1 MKLSE
6 KEKNTYFKKAVE
18 DMKIKQEKLMK
29 KYNFG
34 EKGNKFIM
42 YPERN
47 RFYLYNKDTNKVFF
61 EARMQIIGTYSN
73 KSNTWR
79 WGWSNRYVPNE
90 LEKTALKIMEFGK
103 MNEIEILSKP
113 KIKDENMGYIFTA
126 LGMSLSNGKGY
137 YIIPS
142 TKTYPDIF
150 IMFTKVNKVNLMR
163 DDIVSQ
169 NRKSLRNTRKKYK
182 NKLLKLNPKKI
193 NKKSKKKTKP
203 IKKKEVDEGKKNK
216 KDIKFKY

>member
-6 KEKNTYFKKAVE
+6 KDKNTYFKKAVE
-18 DMKIKQEKLMK
+18 EMKVKQERLMTK
-29 KYNFG
+29 FNFG

-47 RFYLYNKDTNKVFF
+47 RFYLYNKETNKVFF

-79 WGWSNRYVPNE
+79 WGWSNRYVPSE

-103 MNEIEILSKP
+103 MNQIEILSKP

-137 YIIPS
+137 YIIPA
-142 TKTYPDIF
+142 TRTYPDIF
-150 IMFTKVNKVNLMR
+150 IMFTKVNKVDLLR
-163 DDIVSQ
+163 EDIVNQ
-169 NRKSLRNTRKKYK
+169 NRKSLMNTRKKYK
-182 NKLLKLNPKKI
+182 KKLLKLNPVKKI
-193 NKKSKKKTKP
+193 KKTKKKKA
-203 IKKKEVDEGKKNK
+203 IKKKEVGENKKNK
-216 KDIKFKY
+216 KELKIKN

>member
-6 KEKNTYFKKAVE
+6 KDKNTYFKKAVE
-18 DMKIKQEKLMK
+18 EMKVKQERLMK
-29 KYNFG
+29 KFNFG

-47 RFYLYNKDTNKVFF
+47 RFYLYNKETNKVFF

-79 WGWSNRYVPNE
+79 WGWSNRYVPSE

-103 MNEIEILSKP
+103 MNQIEILSKP

-137 YIIPS
+137 YIIPA
-142 TKTYPDIF
+142 TRTYPDIF
-150 IMFTKVNKVNLMR
+150 IMFTKVNKVDLLR
-163 DDIVSQ
+163 EDIVNQ
-169 NRKSLRNTRKKYK
+169 NRKSLMNTRKKYK
-182 NKLLKLNPKKI
+182 KKLLKLNPVKKI
-193 NKKSKKKTKP
+193 KKTKKKKA
-203 IKKKEVDEGKKNK
+203 IKKKEVGENKKNK
-216 KDIKFKY
+216 KELKIKN

>member
-6 KEKNTYFKKAVE
+6 KDKNTYFKKAVE
-18 DMKIKQEKLMK
+18 EMKIKQERLMK
-29 KYNFG
+29 KFNFG

-47 RFYLYNKDTNKVFF
+47 RFYLYNKETNKVFF

-79 WGWSNRYVPNE
+79 WGWSNRYVPSE

-103 MNEIEILSKP
+103 INQIEILSKP

-142 TKTYPDIF
+142 TRTYPDIF
-150 IMFTKVNKVNLMR
+150 IMFTKVNQVDLLR
-163 DDIVSQ
+163 DDIVNQ
-169 NRKSLRNTRKKYK
+169 NRKSLMNTRKKYK
-182 NKLLKLNPKKI
+182 KKLLKLNPVK
-193 NKKSKKKTKP
+193 NLKKTKKKKVV
-203 IKKKEVDEGKKNK
+203 KKKEVGENKKNK
-216 KDIKFKY
+216 KELRIKN